1 MSCKNTEYVI
11 LDSWNKELDSL
22 LYKMKPSK
30 GGISNQKKITEI
42 YYTIHNRSIGKRIKF
57 ISFLNILLV

>member
-1 MSCKNTEYVI
+1 MSCKNAKYGI
-11 LDSWNKELDSL
+11 LDCL

-42 YYTIHNRSIGKRIKF
+42 YFTINNRSISKQIKF
-57 ISFLNILLV
+57 ILNILLL